1 MSKFI
6 QHTSQYDP
14 ISIGICLQR
23 KGLKKD
29 QTGLLSLNNYTL
41 NITTTGLKPNPNL
54 STAPSFTNSYFVP
67 VFNATNVNYTTVQ
80 FQAFLHG
87 VQLKNYPIQMKWDF
101 DDGSEIFYDTKE
113 QLESKKTVLE
123 GNCSIAA
130 NSWNDTY
137 KTTTYTTSLA
147 HSLSV
152 GSSVTITGM
161 KPYNYNGT
169 YIVKGVTSTTF
180 TVDRVEKDFGIT
192 TSSGTYTSVIYQPV
206 YHKFKYGGRTV
217 ESNYVADQVPVTL
230 SVIDNLGRKSIT
242 SIMVYPKVD
251 A

>member
-6 QHTSQYDP
+6 QNTSQYDP
-14 ISIGICLQR
+14 ISMGIRVQR
-23 KGLKKD
+23 KSNSAVL
-29 QTGLLSLNNYTL
+29 TPYTFNIVTTNLN
-41 NITTTGLKPNPNL
+41 PNPNL
-54 STAPSFTNSYFVP
+54 STAPSFTNSYLVP
-67 VFNATNVNYTTVQ
+67 VFDATKINDTTVQ

-101 DDGSEIFYDTKE
+101 GDGSEIFYDNKK
-113 QLESKKTVLE
+113 QLEDKKIVLN
-123 GNCSIAA
+123 GSCSIVA
-130 NSWNDTY
+130 NSWDDTY

-180 TVDRVEKDFGIT
+180 TVDRIEKDFGIT
-192 TSSGTYTSVIYQPV
+192 TSSGTYTSTVYQPV
-206 YHKFKYGGRTV
+206 YHKFKYGGRNV
-217 ESNYVADQVPVTL
+217 DSNYVADQVPITL
-230 SVIDNLGRKSIT
+230 SVIDNLGRKNIT
-242 SIMVYPKVD
+242 SIMVYPKIG